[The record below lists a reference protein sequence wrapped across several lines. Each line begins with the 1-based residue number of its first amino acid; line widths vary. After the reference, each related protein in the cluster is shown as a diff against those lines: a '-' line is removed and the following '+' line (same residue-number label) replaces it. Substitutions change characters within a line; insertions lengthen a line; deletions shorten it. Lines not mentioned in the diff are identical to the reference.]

1 MALSLYEFTVPVYFG
16 LLKSLTETLDKAAA
30 FATERKIEP
39 SVFINDRLYHD
50 MWALNRQVAA
60 VCNHA
65 VRGPYRIA
73 GVEVPQLSGGDST
86 FDDLKARV
94 AQATE
99 HLRKLD
105 RQQFVDAD
113 IREIVFPAGDTQRRM
128 SGRDYLLTFSLP
140 NLYFHLSMVYAILR
154 HNGVPLVKDDFMP
167 A

>member
-1 MALSLYEFTVPVYFG
+1 
-16 LLKSLTETLDKAAA
+16 
-30 FATERKIEP
+30 
-39 SVFINDRLYHD
+39 VFINDRLYHD